1 MDIKKLSRSIHK
13 NNKIKGFWDKAR
25 NEGEVLM
32 LVVTEL
38 SEMLEADRKGRN
50 GSIQLFEVDMARQ
63 SKFKYS
69 KKRKLEIKRD
79 FFEKHIKDS
88 VGDELADAFIRMCD
102 YCIGFKIDISID
114 DIERASKTNGLEE
127 KKLEN
132 LGEELLGLCGMLD
145 NMHRSMK
152 LAYARLIFAH
162 LIWLSE
168 QLRMPLE
175 AHVKLKMWYNSTRPK
190 MHGKNTNN
198 KY

>member
-1 MDIKKLSRSIHK
+1 MDIKKIAKSIHA
-13 NNKIKGFWDKAR
+13 NNKKKGFWDKAR

-50 GSIQLFEVDMARQ
+50 GSIQLFDIDMARQ
-63 SKFKYS
+63 LKFKSS

-88 VGDELADAFIRMCD
+88 IGDELADAFIRMCD
-102 YCIGFKIDISID
+102 YCIGFNIDINME
-114 DIERASKTNGLEE
+114 DIERASSSNGL
-127 KKLEN
+127 KNRKLEN
-132 LGEELLGLCGMLD
+132 LGDALLGICGMID
-145 NMHRSMK
+145 NMRRSMK
-152 LAYARLIFAH
+152 TAYARLIFAYI
-162 LIWLSE
+162 IWLAD
-168 QLRMPLE
+168 QLRIPLE

-190 MHGKNTNN
+190 MHGK

>member
-1 MDIKKLSRSIHK
+1 MDIKKLARSIHVS
-13 NNKIKGFWDKAR
+13 NKKKGFWDKAR

-32 LVVTEL
+32 LVITEL
-38 SEMLEADRKGRN
+38 SECLEADRKGRN

-63 SKFKYS
+63 SKFRYS

-102 YCIGFKIDISID
+102 YCIGFKIDINMS
-114 DIERASKTNGLEE
+114 DIERSAITNGLES

-132 LGEELLGLCGMLD
+132 LGEELLSICGMID
-145 NMHRSMK
+145 NMRRNMK
-152 LAYARLIFAH
+152 VAYSRLIFAH
-162 LIWLSE
+162 LIWLAN
-168 QLRMPLE
+168 QLRIPLE
-175 AHVKLKMWYNSTRPK
+175 AHIKLKMWYNSSRPK
-190 MHGKNTNN
+190 MHGK

>member
-13 NNKIKGFWDKAR
+13 NNKSKGFWDKAR

-32 LVVTEL
+32 LVVTEI
-38 SEMLEADRKGRN
+38 SECLEADRKGHN
-50 GSIQLFEVDMARQ
+50 GSIQLFEIDMARQ

-102 YCIGFKIDISID
+102 YCVGFKIDIDMES
-114 DIERASKTNGLEE
+114 IERAAKTNGLEE

-132 LGEELLGLCGMLD
+132 LGEELLGICGMLD

-162 LIWLSE
+162 LIWLAE
-168 QLRMPLE
+168 QLRIPLE

-190 MHGKNTNN
+190 MHGK

>member
-1 MDIKKLSRSIHK
+1 MDIKKLARSIYK
-13 NNKIKGFWDKAR
+13 NNKKKGFWDKAR

-32 LVVTEL
+32 LCITEL

-50 GSIQLFEVDMARQ
+50 GSIQLFEIDMARQ
-63 SKFKYS
+63 AKFKYS
-69 KKRKLEIKRD
+69 KKKKLEIKRD

-88 VGDELADAFIRMCD
+88 VGDELADTFIRMCD
-102 YCIGFKIDISID
+102 YCIGFTIDINME
-114 DIERASKTNGLEE
+114 DIERAAKTNGLEE

-162 LIWLSE
+162 LIWLAD
-168 QLRMPLE
+168 QLRIPLE

-190 MHGKNTNN
+190 MHGK